1 MERRITNLYV
11 PEEITFISE
20 WKDFKLPESKIILNK
35 KICGCGFTNYFL
47 SNDEPIV
54 IVSPRIE
61 LINSKIKSPEFE
73 GKVFYFKS
81 GDKEIENKLEN
92 YLVTTPIPKILVTF
106 DKFTSQLYKYLQ
118 SKKIKF
124 RFVVDEWQC
133 MITDSHLKGSVEI
146 QLLRIMEDEPNIV
159 LLSATPIKEEFLN
172 SIFTLLPFEII
183 ELIWSEK
190 RVRKVNISFKP
201 LSRTITETC
210 EEIINGYREKGYF
223 AKKIIFGREYESKEA
238 LFFLNNL
245 TQIIAVVRKYKLKP
259 EECFIICGNEKE
271 NNLKLKSIGFPTNQ
285 HLNTKQNQ
293 KKNPTFTFL
302 TRTAF
307 QGADIYSDN
316 ATTFVFSNPNLETLC
331 LDLSI
336 DLPQIC
342 GRVRNFNNPFRDE
355 VTLYYKEFT
364 QSEEEYKKNI
374 DKKLQDSITLLK
386 QIQNI
391 KDTSLLG
398 EIINDSQQT
407 KKYKRSYLVKDRETN
422 EIKINYLARTS
433 EMMAYEI
440 YKDKAKSVYS
450 IIEDLKDNGFECSNY
465 LQTKDNELE
474 KVVNQIY
481 KDNDFQ
487 RRMKYYCDYLQ
498 ENPDNKE
505 KIEFSK
511 DVPYNLKKYYNIL
524 GVEKIKALNYQE
536 SKIINETTLI
546 QKHQIL
552 KDIFNK
558 KFKRGE
564 RYLKKEIKK
573 MILEEY
579 HKLNIK
585 SKASATT
592 LKTFG
597 FQLRETKVN
606 NLNAF
611 YIL

>member
-1 MERRITNLYV
+1 MEKV
-11 PEEITFISE
+11 
-20 WKDFKLPESKIILNK
+20 K
-35 KICGCGFTNYFL
+35 KSHNTGFT
-47 SNDEPIV
+47 D
-54 IVSPRIE
+54 
-61 LINSKIKSPEFE
+61 
-73 GKVFYFKS
+73 
-81 GDKEIENKLEN
+81 
-92 YLVTTPIPKILVTF
+92 
-106 DKFTSQLYKYLQ
+106 
-118 SKKIKF
+118 
-124 RFVVDEWQC
+124 
-133 MITDSHLKGSVEI
+133 
-146 QLLRIMEDEPNIV
+146 
-159 LLSATPIKEEFLN
+159 
-172 SIFTLLPFEII
+172 
-183 ELIWSEK
+183 
-190 RVRKVNISFKP
+190 
-201 LSRTITETC
+201 
-210 EEIINGYREKGYF
+210 
-223 AKKIIFGREYESKEA
+223 
-238 LFFLNNL
+238 
-245 TQIIAVVRKYKLKP
+245 
-259 EECFIICGNEKE
+259 
-271 NNLKLKSIGFPTNQ
+271 
-285 HLNTKQNQ
+285 
-293 KKNPTFTFL
+293 
-302 TRTAF
+302 
-307 QGADIYSDN
+307 
-316 ATTFVFSNPNLETLC
+316 C
-331 LDLSI
+331 LHLSI

-355 VTLYYKEFT
+355 VTLYYKEFY

-422 EIKINYLARTS
+422 EIKINYLARTA

-440 YKDKAKSVYS
+440 YSDKAKSVYN
-450 IIEDLKDNGFECSNY
+450 IIEDLKDNGFECSTY
-465 LQTKDNELE
+465 LQSKEDDLTE
-474 KVVNQIY
+474 VVNQIY

-524 GVEKIKALNYQE
+524 GVEKIKALKYRE
-536 SKIINETTLI
+536 SDLINETTLI